1 MQQEQIRK
9 RLEEVG
15 GDGKKPPSR
24 GGLSGRGPGQKLGY
38 DMAKEFNLETEGR
51 LRYKI
56 LTNFVNAY
64 KDKMFLS
71 NSPGKAG
78 TGDDDNVMTLEELK
92 KKTQVEQSDIKLD
105 FEQFMRIFS
114 FEKNR
119 PAGAASGENKDHQSF
134 MSGVS
139 HEAAAN

>member
-1 MQQEQIRK
+1 MK
-9 RLEEVG
+9 R
-15 GDGKKPPSR
+15 GKK
-24 GGLSGRGPGQKLGY
+24 G
-38 DMAKEFNLETEGR
+38 AKTSVRTGAPQTNEAKISMGSQMNIETEGR

-78 TGDDDNVMTLEELK
+78 DGGGADIMTLEDLK
-92 KKTQVEQSDIKLD
+92 AHTQAERSDIKLD

-119 PAGAASGENKDHQSF
+119 STNVPQKILSATAKD
-134 MSGVS
+134 
-139 HEAAAN
+139 

>member
-1 MQQEQIRK
+1 MNI
-9 RLEEVG
+9 
-15 GDGKKPPSR
+15 
-24 GGLSGRGPGQKLGY
+24 
-38 DMAKEFNLETEGR
+38 ETEGR

-71 NSPGKAG
+71 NSPGKG
-78 TGDDDNVMTLEELK
+78 GDGGGADIMTLEDLK
-92 KKTQVEQSDIKLD
+92 AHTQAERSDIKLD

-119 PAGAASGENKDHQSF
+119 SSNVPPKIVAPPTKD
-134 MSGVS
+134 
-139 HEAAAN
+139 

>member
-1 MQQEQIRK
+1 
-9 RLEEVG
+9 
-15 GDGKKPPSR
+15 
-24 GGLSGRGPGQKLGY
+24 
-38 DMAKEFNLETEGR
+38 MAKEFNLETEGR

-78 TGDDDNVMTLEELK
+78 SGDDDNVMTLEELK

-119 PAGAASGENKDHQSF
+119 PGGAGESQPKEQSF

-139 HEAAAN
+139 REAVANQNFISPPNLRTPSQGRNMSSSISKRQLTSAGG

>member
-1 MQQEQIRK
+1 
-9 RLEEVG
+9 
-15 GDGKKPPSR
+15 
-24 GGLSGRGPGQKLGY
+24 
-38 DMAKEFNLETEGR
+38 LETEGR

-78 TGDDDNVMTLEELK
+78 AEDDNVMTLEELK
-92 KKTQVEQSDIKLD
+92 KRTQVEQSDIKLD

-119 PAGAASGENKDHQSF
+119 PAGVGGA
-134 MSGVS
+134 
-139 HEAAAN
+139 

>member
-1 MQQEQIRK
+1 
-9 RLEEVG
+9 
-15 GDGKKPPSR
+15 
-24 GGLSGRGPGQKLGY
+24 
-38 DMAKEFNLETEGR
+38 
-51 LRYKI
+51 
-56 LTNFVNAY
+56 
-64 KDKMFLS
+64 MFLS

-78 TGDDDNVMTLEELK
+78 AGDDDNVMTLEELK

-119 PAGAASGENKDHQSF
+119 PGCTGESQPKDQSF

-139 HEAAAN
+139 REAAAN